1 MKRAGDRHALMT
13 HVEVESSLRKPLSSQ
28 APPHRLLCPQARPP
42 FTPVTKSCR
51 TAGRVE
57 RIPRNARST
66 IVNQAVAGG
75 PSDLSGAKVLRDA
88 SNLARPTLSILK
100 VVK

>member
-1 MKRAGDRHALMT
+1 MT
-13 HVEVESSLRKPLSSQ
+13 RWSRKLPKASLHKPHLTISHPSV
-28 APPHRLLCPQARPP
+28 LARPP

-51 TAGRVE
+51 TAGRVDQ
-57 RIPRNARST
+57 IPRNVQST

-75 PSDLSGAKVLRDA
+75 PSDLSVAKVLRDA
-88 SNLARPTLSILK
+88 SKLAHPTLSILK